1 MQRFNKLIISI
12 VALFILPLFSC
23 TDNSSE
29 KPGVDMLTLRGAVFD
44 KDNGKPIPGI
54 QALLSTGESAA
65 TDMHGNFSFSVE
77 IEDNIFPDSIRFED
91 IDGEDNGSYSPTEM
105 ELNLDVKSSAFNA
118 DSHLFKVEGVE
129 VFLSR
134 LN

>member
-1 MQRFNKLIISI
+1 
-12 VALFILPLFSC
+12 
-23 TDNSSE
+23 
-29 KPGVDMLTLRGAVFD
+29 MLTLRGGVFD

-54 QALLSTGESAA
+54 QALLSTGESAS
-65 TDMHGNFSFSVE
+65 TDKRGNFSFSVE

-91 IDGEDNGSYSPTEM
+91 IDGEENGWY
-105 ELNLDVKSSAFNA
+105 LDVKSSAFNA